1 MTVDAGLR
9 KFSVAICLVLFTGSA
24 CAADS
29 SLDLTLPAS
38 KYYNEDVKSFFV
50 AENDA
55 AASKTQNTIVAATPA
70 AEFEP
75 KLFTGKKIHE
85 YLGLGTLALVGL
97 TTLTAPGDGC
107 GTQNCTQNSRPV
119 NGTHAEFAK
128 ATAVMAIATVV
139 SGLIVHWDDFN
150 FEDGWKDPDNQH
162 VVLGVSGAA
171 LLAYAVNKSM
181 NVSTGQ
187 VSHAGI
193 AELGALAMLV
203 AVKLTW

>member
-1 MTVDAGLR
+1 MTVKANWSQFL
-9 KFSVAICLVLFTGSA
+9 VAICLVSIAGAA
-24 CAADS
+24 CADDRT
-29 SLDLTLPAS
+29 LNLTLPAGN
-38 KYYNEDVKSFFV
+38 YYNAEAKSILLADNGV
-50 AENDA
+50 AA
-55 AASKTQNTIVAATPA
+55 GKMQNTIVAPTPA

-75 KLFTGKKIHE
+75 KPFTGKKIHE
-85 YLGLGTLALVGL
+85 YLGLSTLALAGL
-97 TTLTAPGDGC
+97 TTLAAPGDGC
-107 GTQNCTQNSRPV
+107 GTQNCAQNSRPV
-119 NGTHAEFAK
+119 NGAHAELAK

-162 VVLGVSGAA
+162 VLLGVSGAA

-193 AELGALAMLV
+193 AELGALSMLV

>member
-1 MTVDAGLR
+1 MTVAVSL
-9 KFSVAICLVLFTGSA
+9 KQLYVAMFLALFAVTA
-24 CAADS
+24 RAVDS
-29 SLDLTLPAS
+29 TLNLALPAG
-38 KYYNEDVKSFFV
+38 KYYNESAKSFLL
-50 AENDA
+50 AENEA
-55 AASKTQNTIVAATPA
+55 AASKSEKTIVAAKPA

-75 KLFTGKKIHE
+75 KLLTGKKLHQ
-85 YLGLGTLALVGL
+85 YLGLGTLALAGM

-107 GTQNCTQNSRPV
+107 EAQNCAQNSRPV

-139 SGLIVHWDDFN
+139 SGLIIHWDDFN

-171 LLAYAVNKSM
+171 LLAFAVNKSM
-181 NVSTGQ
+181 NVSSGQ
-187 VSHAGI
+187 VSHAGM